1 MKASYFAA
9 AAVAAVAVIHVH
21 AQQPGPP
28 APAAAA
34 ARPVDPKA
42 EARLGAL
49 KTEGA
54 AGVDDLHDFTQK
66 MVDSVF
72 SFGELGFQEIETSK
86 YLTNILRQ
94 QGFTIEQGIS
104 GIPTAWMA
112 TWGSGKPVISLGS
125 DIDGI
130 PTGSQKP
137 GVAYHDPFFEG
148 GPGHG
153 EGHNS
158 GMPLNITAAIVLKK
172 IMQREK
178 IPGTIKLWPGVAE
191 ELLATKA
198 YYVRDGYF
206 KDTDVVIFT
215 HIGGNWGVNWGD
227 GTSNGLVS
235 VEYTFKG
242 ESAHSA
248 GAPWRGRSALDAA
261 MLMDIGWN
269 YPPRAPAHPAA
280 LAFRDHLRRQSA
292 ERRPAVGRRFGT
304 TSARPTIPNI
314 KRMWEIGDNMAK
326 AAALMTDTTMT
337 SRVLGSA
344 WPQHMNKVVA
354 ETAYANIVKVGM
366 PKWTDADQTLAKAVQ
381 KELGVEER
389 GLPTELPKLNG
400 RVVVP
405 DDEKRGGGS
414 DDIGDVSWVVPTI
427 TLRYPA
433 NIEAGPGHNW
443 ANAIAMAT
451 PIAHKGVTAGGEG
464 AGDDG
469 ARSADEARAH
479 RAVVGLLPQR
489 ADQGQ
494 EVHAA
499 HPSRRQARDLA
510 EPGHD
515 GEVSRADEEVL
526 LRPDEISDL
535 SRPARH
541 QIPDGEVGRVG
552 IVGCVGRVDRGGMRC
567 RSYMTRSARRRS
579 CGGSERCGPML
590 ERRWGKM
597 SVSQMLWHVNEAME
611 GALGRIAGGADEGAA
626 AAPAAEVS
634 RAQRAMGEGRADA
647 EAMDSAGRD
656 ATTCM
661 PSATDAAGSSKRSR
675 RSRSTTRGPTVPCS
689 ER

>member
-1 MKASYFAA
+1 MPVYKIFMRTSCFVVAT
-9 AAVAAVAVIHVH
+9 VAAITVMHVR
-21 AQQPGPP
+21 AQQPDTP
-28 APAAAA
+28 APPAAA
-34 ARPVDPKA
+34 ARPVDAKA

-54 AGVDDLHDFTQK
+54 AGVDDLQDFTQK

-94 QGFTIEQGIS
+94 QGFTIQEGIS

-178 IPGTIKLWPGVAE
+178 IAGTIKLWPGVAE
-191 ELLATKA
+191 ELLGTKA
-198 YYVRDGYF
+198 YYVRDGHF

-215 HIGGNWGVNWGD
+215 HIGSNWGANWGD
-227 GTSNGLVS
+227 GTNNGLVS

-269 YPPRAPAHPAA
+269 YR
-280 LAFRDHLRRQSA
+280 REHLRIQQRSHSVITFGGNQPNVVPPSA
-292 ERRPAVGRRFGT
+292 SIWYYFRET
-304 TSARPTIPNI
+304 DYPNI
-314 KRMWEIGDNMAK
+314 KRMWEMGDNMAK

-354 ETAYANIVKVGM
+354 ETAYANIMKVGM
-366 PKWTDADQTLAKAVQ
+366 PAWTDADQTLAKAVQ
-381 KELGVEER
+381 KELGVEEK
-389 GLPTELPKLNG
+389 GLPTEVPKLNG

-405 DDEKRGGGS
+405 DDEKRGGGIRRHRRCVVGRA
-414 DDIGDVSWVVPTI
+414 DDHAALSGKHRGRSGPQLGECHRDGDTD
-427 TLRYPA
+427 RA
-433 NIEAGPGHNW
+433 Q
-443 ANAIAMAT
+443 
-451 PIAHKGVTAGGEG
+451 GGDRSG
-464 AGDDG
+464 QSAGDDG

-479 RAVVGLLPQR
+479 RAILGLLPQR

-494 EVHAA
+494 DLHAA
-499 HPSRRQARDLA
+499 HPPRGQAGNLA
-510 EPGHD
+510 QPGHD
-515 GEVSRADEEVL
+515 AEISRADEKVL
-526 LRPDEISDL
+526 LRPDQVSDL
-535 SRPARH
+535 SRSARD
-541 QIPDGEVGRVG
+541 QVPDGESTVVPLLHDAQHRAD
-552 IVGCVGRVDRGGMRC
+552 IL
-567 RSYMTRSARRRS
+567 RRLRALQ
-579 CGGSERCGPML
+579 PDAA
-590 ERRWGKM
+590 RRWGKM
-597 SVSQMLWHVNEAME
+597 SVAQMLWHVNEAME
-611 GALGRIAGGADEGAA
+611 GALGRSV
-626 AAPAAEVS
+626 AEPYACRC
-634 RAQRAMGEGRADA
+634 RAR
-647 EAMDSAGRD
+647 
-656 ATTCM
+656 
-661 PSATDAAGSSKRSR
+661 
-675 RSRSTTRGPTVPCS
+675 
-689 ER
+689 